1 MVEISFSLPS
11 DLGRNLLIN
20 RQMHAVAEFVR
31 DLWLARSP
39 YSSGAY
45 VKGLSH
51 PGSIKITHDRII
63 VRNMCPHA
71 EYVEYGHGAFNIG
84 MAMLNNGRN
93 VKMSATGNRYKTVV
107 IPPRSEGRTRSA
119 RVAGKVTQSF
129 RKMAP
134 MGMNPPKVD
143 KYGKMKRYVARKSLK
158 NPLKSR
164 MSGEE
169 TILTISEKSIKED
182 PSRWRIP
189 AIDGRY
195 LAQEVRREALPYV
208 ENAIKQAFLAEKE
221 RQERQKGKA
230 PTWYKPGL
238 LRKIVR

>member
-1 MVEISFSLPS
+1 MIEISFALPT

-45 VKGLSH
+45 VKGLQH

-84 MAMLNNGRN
+84 LAMLNNGRN
-93 VKMSATGNRYKTVV
+93 VKVSASGNRYKTVV
-107 IPPRSEGRTRSA
+107 IPPKTESRTRSA
-119 RVAGKVTQSF
+119 KVAGKVTQSF
-129 RKMAP
+129 KKMAP
-134 MGMNPPKVD
+134 MGMTAPKTD
-143 KYGKMKRYVARKSLK
+143 KYGKMKRYVARKGLKTQLK
-158 NPLKSR
+158 NR
-164 MSGEE
+164 AIGEE
-169 TILTISEKSIKED
+169 TILTVSEKSIKED

-189 AIDGRY
+189 AMDGRY
-195 LAQEVRREALPYV
+195 LAQEVRREAMPYV

-221 RQERQKGKA
+221 RQERQKGQSPK
-230 PTWYKPGL
+230 WYKPGL